1 LFRLDHAVVVVGVH
15 QAVDA
20 NDTSYWIIQNSW
32 GPEWGEDGFV
42 KLAVEDGRGVSGMNI
57 MISAMQVQ

>member
-1 LFRLDHAVVVVGVH
+1 VH
-15 QAVDA
+15 QAVDS
-20 NDTSYWIIQNSW
+20 NDTSYWIIENSW

-42 KLAVEDGRGVSGMNI
+42 KLAVEDGRGVSGMNM